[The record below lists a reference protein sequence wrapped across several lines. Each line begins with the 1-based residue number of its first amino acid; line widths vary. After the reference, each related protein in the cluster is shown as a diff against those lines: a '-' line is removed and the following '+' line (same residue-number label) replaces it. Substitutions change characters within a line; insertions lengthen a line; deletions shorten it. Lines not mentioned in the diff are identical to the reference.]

1 MAWSMT
7 AAVAGHAAIFG
18 FWPQLELSLP
28 LPNPSVELQRPISIS
43 HYEEPPGGSDAEGDG
58 TDPEGEGADPKGE
71 SPINLG
77 TGPVPVGLQMAE
89 GIAPPRSDVA
99 GVAESLLQDLLAR
112 GNSLVPTV
120 VEGRPEDAEFD
131 PMGQDEGPGLGMTR
145 ATADLTAEAY
155 ESLEGLSALDLERLA
170 GIRPEVALEASSRW
184 ILVRNPVDVSQ
195 FFRRRASSQ
204 GIGARGSVSVAIWIT
219 AAGSVEWAEI
229 IKSSGRSD
237 LDNLTLSLFTDVVA
251 FRPARIAG
259 VPVPMSAIF
268 TIDYP

>member
-7 AAVAGHAAIFG
+7 AAVVGHAAFFG
-18 FWPQLELSLP
+18 FWPEWERSLP
-28 LPNPSVELQRPISIS
+28 LPDPLVALQRPIWLSQ
-43 HYEEPPGGSDAEGDG
+43 YQEPPGGSDAEGEG
-58 TDPEGEGADPKGE
+58 TDGEGE
-71 SPINLG
+71 SPIIRG
-77 TGPVPVGLQMAE
+77 TGPILVGLRVAE
-89 GIAPPRSDVA
+89 GVAPPGSHVA
-99 GVAESLLQDLLAR
+99 GAPESLLQGLLAR
-112 GNSLVPTV
+112 GSSLVPTIAGGWP
-120 VEGRPEDAEFD
+120 EGEFE
-131 PMGQDEGPGLGMTR
+131 PLGEDEGPGLGMSRT
-145 ATADLTAEAY
+145 TADMAAEAY

-184 ILVRNPVDVSQ
+184 ILVRNPVDVTQ

-204 GIGARGSVSVAIWIT
+204 GLGARGSVSVAIWIT

-237 LDNLTLSLFTDVVA
+237 LDDLTLYLFTNVVA

-268 TIDYP
+268 TVAYP